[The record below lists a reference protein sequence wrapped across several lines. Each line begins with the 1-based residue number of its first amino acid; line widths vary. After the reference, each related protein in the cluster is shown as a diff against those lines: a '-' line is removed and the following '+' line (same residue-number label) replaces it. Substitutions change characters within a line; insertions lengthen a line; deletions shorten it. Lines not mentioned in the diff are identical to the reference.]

1 MERRDFLKI
10 CGGTALLG
18 ACAGPPPPPR
28 KGPAHLVYADTT
40 SGLVAVDARS
50 GLRLANPPASV
61 PAADWTRLYTL
72 SGDSLLTVDAVTGRR
87 ISSADVPTSKAVRA
101 VSPNGLLVALGD
113 PLPATPYG
121 PPGRRTTRLVIA
133 DPSGGRTPTTIE
145 LDGNYEPDAFSAEG
159 GALFVL
165 QYLPSTAPEAYR
177 VRMLDLASRQVGP
190 ILSREKTPVSEEET
204 MRGESRLAV
213 LSPLRD
219 RLYTLYTHQADHLHT
234 RDLVAGRSTGVHAF
248 VHVLSLTEHWAYCLD
263 LPEPFGHGPAE
274 GHAIAVSPSGLY
286 VFDGASGRLV
296 RADVEELVVKGVGAL
311 PAAPGPAF
319 AAVSADA
326 LHLAAGASLLTV
338 DLDSLAVLHAARTPG
353 PPRGLVVAPDGSL
366 YAGVDGGAVQVDA
379 RNGRE
384 LARVPVP
391 GLTLLRHATA
401 LPGV

>member
-18 ACAGPPPPPR
+18 ACT
-28 KGPAHLVYADTT
+28 GPARRSGPSHVLYADTT
-40 SGLVAVDARS
+40 SGLAAVDTRN
-50 GLRLANPPASV
+50 GLRLATPPASV
-61 PAADWTRLYTL
+61 PSADWTRLFTL
-72 SGDSLLTVDAVTGRR
+72 SGDSVVTVDAVTGRR
-87 ISSADVPTSKAVRA
+87 ISRADVPTSQTVRV
-101 VSPNGLLVALGD
+101 VSPTGLLVALGD
-113 PLPATPYG
+113 PAPATPYG
-121 PPGRRTTRLVIA
+121 SPGRRTTRLVIA
-133 DPSGGRTPTTIE
+133 DPSGDRTPTIIE
-145 LDGNYEPDAFSAEG
+145 LDGNYEPDAFSADG

-177 VRMLDLASRQVGP
+177 VRMLDLASRRVGP
-190 ILSREKTPVSEEET
+190 ILSREKAPVPEEET

-213 LSPLRD
+213 LSPTRD

-248 VHVLSLTEHWAYCLD
+248 VHVLSLTERWAYCLD

-296 RADVEELVVKGVGAL
+296 RADADELVVKEVGSL
-311 PAAPGPAF
+311 PTSPGPAF

-326 LHLAAGASLLTV
+326 LHLAAGGSLLAV
-338 DLDSLAVLHAARTPG
+338 DLDSLAVLHAATTPG
-353 PPRGLVVAPDGSL
+353 PPRGLVAGPGGSL

-379 RNGRE
+379 RHGHE
-384 LARVPVP
+384 LGRVPVP
-391 GLTLLRHATA
+391 GLTLLRHAA
-401 LPGV
+401 AQPSL